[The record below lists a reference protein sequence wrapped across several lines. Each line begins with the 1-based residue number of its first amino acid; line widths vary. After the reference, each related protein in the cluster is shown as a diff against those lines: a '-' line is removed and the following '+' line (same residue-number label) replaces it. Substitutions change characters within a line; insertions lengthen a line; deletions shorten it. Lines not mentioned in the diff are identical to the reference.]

1 MTMAGP
7 APQGRAAALTR
18 RGAWLVVLAVLLAV
32 TVLAS
37 YALGS
42 RQVPPAEVIRAFL
55 NFDPQNTDHLVV
67 RDLRGPRTM
76 LGLAVGAAM
85 AVAGVIMQGLTRN
98 PLADPGLMGVNAG
111 AALAVVLAIR
121 ILHVTAMSDLIW
133 FALTGAAI
141 VTALVLLIGMR
152 GSGQASPVRLVL
164 AGFALTALLGTFTS
178 GILLTSQETLQVYR
192 FWAVGSLAASDDARL
207 LGVLPMIAGGA
218 IAAIG
223 CSAGLTALSLGDET
237 AAGLG
242 VRVMPVRILAL
253 VAIAG
258 LCGGAVAAAGPITFI
273 GLVVPHLARL
283 AAGAD
288 IRWQLPA
295 AALAGPVVL
304 LLSDIAGRMIL
315 PPGEIQ
321 AGIMVALIGGPFFV
335 HIARRATRK

>member
-1 MTMAGP
+1 MSVAGTSL
-7 APQGRAAALTR
+7 QGPAAALTR
-18 RGAWLVVLAVLLAV
+18 RGLWLVALAVLLAV

-42 RQVPPAEVIRAFL
+42 RPVAPRVVIDAFL
-55 NFDPQNTDHLVV
+55 QFDPQNTDHLVV
-67 RDLRGPRTM
+67 RDLRGPRTLM
-76 LGLAVGAAM
+76 GLAVGAAM

-98 PLADPGLMGVNAG
+98 PLAEPGLMGVNAG

-121 ILHVTAMSDLIW
+121 LLDVTLMADLIW
-133 FALTGAAI
+133 FALAGAAA

-152 GSGQASPVRLVL
+152 GQGSPVRLVL

-192 FWAVGSLAASDDARL
+192 FWAVGSLASGDDARL
-207 LGVLPMIAGGA
+207 LGVLPMLAAGA
-218 IAAIG
+218 VAALA

-242 VRVMPVRILAL
+242 VRVMPVRVLAL

-258 LCGGAVAAAGPITFI
+258 LCGGAVAAAGPIAFI
-273 GLVVPHLARL
+273 GLVVPHLARF
-283 AAGAD
+283 AVGAD

-295 AALAGPVVL
+295 AALAGPVL
-304 LLSDIAGRMIL
+304 LLIADIAGRLVL
-315 PPGEIQ
+315 PPGEVQ

-335 HIARRATRK
+335 HVARRATPS